1 MLIIS
6 LFTFPEN
13 EKKSCTRR
21 FLLIFGPTHQTPDMN
36 ILIVEDD
43 PFVAEDL
50 KEKLEK
56 LQHHVTDVA
65 ESYDAA
71 LESIRK
77 NKPDL
82 ALVDIELKGE
92 LTGIDLSEQL
102 QRLAIPFLYLSG
114 LEELDI
120 YYKAEKTGR
129 LQHLPK
135 PIGLLHLRNALLD
148 AQAVVTAAQRDAMR
162 FFTVKAGTRKCLDPN
177 QVVYLKADRV
187 YCEVH
192 FKDGSKWELSMNMG
206 KVAEKLDHPDFIQIH
221 RSHFVNKKHI
231 ALITTKTV
239 QLTTGVVLKIADSYK
254 VEINRA
260 VNII

>member
-1 MLIIS
+1 M
-6 LFTFPEN
+6 
-13 EKKSCTRR
+13 RR
-21 FLLIFGPTHQTPDMN
+21 FLVTFGPTHQTPGMK

-43 PFVAEDL
+43 PIAAEDVIG
-50 KEKLEK
+50 KLET
-56 LQHHVTDVA
+56 LRHHVTDVA

-82 ALVDIELKGE
+82 ALVDIELKGD

-102 QRLAIPFLYLSG
+102 RRLTIPFLYLSG

-135 PIGLLHLRNALLD
+135 PISLLHLRNALLD

-187 YCEVH
+187 YCDVH

-221 RSHFVNKKHI
+221 RSHVINKKHI
-231 ALITTKTV
+231 VQMTAKTV
-239 QLTTGVVLKIADSYK
+239 ELTTGVVLKIADSYK
-254 VEINRA
+254 KEISRS
-260 VNII
+260 VHPF